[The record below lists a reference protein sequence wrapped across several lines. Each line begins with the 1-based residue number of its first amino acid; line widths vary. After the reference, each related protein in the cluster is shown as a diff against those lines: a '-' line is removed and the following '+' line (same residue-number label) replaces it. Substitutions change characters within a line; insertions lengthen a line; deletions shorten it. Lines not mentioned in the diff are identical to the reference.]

1 MLQNFTATSTANNA
15 VTIIPAQSNELLLLS
30 LYLNG
35 GANGGDVTVTYPNGF
50 TAGFSIVAEDTILL
64 DTPVAIPAGKTLAF
78 TATAAG
84 IKAMASATLSLAD
97 V

>member
-1 MLQNFTATSTANNA
+1 MLQNFTATSTANSSVN
-15 VTIIPAQSNELLLLS
+15 IIPAQNNELLLLS

-50 TAGFSIVAEDTILL
+50 TAGFSIAAEDTVVI
-64 DTPVAIPAGKTLAF
+64 DSQVAIPAGKTLAF
-78 TATAAG
+78 TASAAG

>member
-1 MLQNFTATSTANNA
+1 MLENFTATSTANSSVN
-15 VTIIPAQSNELLLLS
+15 IIPAQANELLLLS

-35 GANGGDVTVTYPNGF
+35 GADGGYVTVTYPNGF
-50 TAGFSIVAEDTILL
+50 SSTFSIVAEDTILL
-64 DTPVAIPAGKTLAF
+64 DTPVAMPAGSTLSF
-78 TATAAG
+78 TASAAG

>member
-1 MLQNFTATSTANNA
+1 MLQNFTATSTADTA

-30 LYLNG
+30 LFLNG
-35 GANGGDVTVTYPNGF
+35 GENGGDVTITYPNGF
-50 TAGFSIVAEDTILL
+50 TAGFTIAAEDTILL
-64 DTPVAIPAGKTLAF
+64 DSQVAIPAGSTLSF
-78 TATAAG
+78 TASDAG

>member
-1 MLQNFTATSTANNA
+1 MLENFTAISTADTA

-35 GANGGDVTVTYPNGF
+35 GTNGGNVAISYPNGF
-50 TAGFSIVAEDTILL
+50 TAEFSIAAEDTIVL
-64 DTPVAIPAGKTLAF
+64 DTQVAMPAGSTLSF
-78 TATAAG
+78 TATSEG
-84 IKAMASATLSLAD
+84 VKAMASATLSLAD